1 MTLVGNPLPQNI
13 GSNPIYGLTLAQLTT
28 LCSTPAGLT
37 ALFQLLL
44 AGNTVDKTS
53 AAVTTPLAVL
63 TSIVPAS
70 AVP

>member
-1 MTLVGNPLPQNI
+1 MASVFNPNLTTPANI
-13 GSNPIYGLTLAQLTT
+13 LASYTTAQLTT
-28 LCSTPAGLT
+28 LCSTPAGLA

-44 AGNTVDKTS
+44 AGNTVDKTA
-53 AAVTTPLAVL
+53 AAVTSPLAVI

>member
-1 MTLVGNPLPQNI
+1 MALLASYT
-13 GSNPIYGLTLAQLTT
+13 TAQLTT
-28 LCSTPAGLT
+28 LCSTPAGLA

-53 AAVTTPLAVL
+53 AAVTAPLAVI

>member
-1 MTLVGNPLPQNI
+1 MALLASYT
-13 GSNPIYGLTLAQLTT
+13 TAQLTT

-53 AAVTTPLAVL
+53 AAVTTPLAVI